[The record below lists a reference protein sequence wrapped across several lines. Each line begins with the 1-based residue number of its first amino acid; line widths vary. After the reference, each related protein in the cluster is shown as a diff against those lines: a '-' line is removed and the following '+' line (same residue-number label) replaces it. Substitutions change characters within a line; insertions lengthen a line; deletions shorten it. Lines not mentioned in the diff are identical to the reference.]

1 MAQQINISDETYRD
15 VEAFLASRGDTV
27 DIDAFVNRTLQRTL
41 FFDLVREIQERNKD
55 VDPAV
60 LQQEIDEAVASVR
73 DERRKEMEANLSADR
88 S

>member
-1 MAQQINISDETYRD
+1 VTWS
-15 VEAFLASRGDTV
+15 FLASRGDAV
-27 DIDAFVNRTLQRTL
+27 NIDDFVARTLQRTL
-41 FFDLVREIQERNKD
+41 FFDLVREVQERNKD

-60 LQQEIDEAVASVR
+60 LQQEIDEAVAAVR